1 MSQFG
6 GRPVVELVLR
16 RGFGGMIFVPDL
28 SFDIQRLS

>member
-16 RGFGGMIFVPDL
+16 GFDGMIFVPDL
-28 SFDIQRLS
+28 IFDIQRLS